1 MLSTIIFSKKT
12 NKLMFELKGKV
23 AIITGGAGVLG
34 GAMADGLAK
43 AGAKVGI
50 LSRTKSKVD
59 KKVKALKENGFEA
72 IALIADVLEEKQL
85 KAAKDKILAKWGSI
99 DILVNSAGGNMKGAT
114 IMPEQNIFDLSMTDF
129 TRVTDLN
136 LKGTVLP
143 TMVFGKAMTKKKK
156 GCIINISSMAAQQA
170 ITRVVGYSASK
181 AAIDNF
187 TKWMAVE
194 MAHKFGEGIRVNAI
208 APGFFIADQNR
219 SLLTKEDGSLTARG
233 QTIVNETPL
242 KRFGEPA
249 ELTSTLLWLCSDA
262 SSFITGIIVPVDGGF
277 SAFSGV

>member
-1 MLSTIIFSKKT
+1 
-12 NKLMFELKGKV
+12 MFELNGKV

-34 GAMADGLAK
+34 GAMAEGLAN

-50 LSRTKSKVD
+50 LSRTKSKVE
-59 KKVKALKENGFEA
+59 KKVRQIKKNGGEA
-72 IALIADVLEEKQL
+72 IALVADVLDEKQL
-85 KAAKDKILAKWGSI
+85 KAAAKKILKKWGRI
-99 DILVNSAGGNMKGAT
+99 DILLNSAGGNMKGAT
-114 IMPEQNIFDLSMTDF
+114 IMPEQSIFDLSMDDF
-129 TRVTDLN
+129 TKVTDLN

-143 TMVFGKAMTKKKK
+143 TMVFGQTMAKQKK

-219 SLLTKEDGSLTARG
+219 RLLTNEDGSLTTRG
-233 QTIVNETPL
+233 QTIINETPI
-242 KRFGEPA
+242 KRFGEPE

-262 SSFITGIIVPVDGGF
+262 SSFITGVIVPVDGGF

>member
-1 MLSTIIFSKKT
+1 
-12 NKLMFELKGKV
+12 MFKLKGKV

-34 GAMADGLAK
+34 GKMAEGLAK

-50 LSRTKSKVD
+50 LSRTKAKIVQ
-59 KKVKALKENGFEA
+59 KVKEIKAQGGEAL
-72 IALIADVLEEKQL
+72 ALVADVLDEKQL
-85 KAAKDKILAKWGSI
+85 KAAQKKILKKWGRI
-99 DILVNSAGGNMKGAT
+99 DILLNSAGGNMKGAT
-114 IMPEQNIFDLSMTDF
+114 IMPDQDIFNLSMDDF
-129 TRVTDLN
+129 TKVTDLN

-143 TMVFGKAMTKKKK
+143 TIVFGQTMATQKK

-219 SLLTKEDGSLTARG
+219 RLLTNEDGSLTARG
-233 QTIVNETPL
+233 QTIVNETPV
-242 KRFGEPA
+242 KRFGEPE
-249 ELTSTLLWLCSDA
+249 ELISTVLWLSSDA

>member
-1 MLSTIIFSKKT
+1 
-12 NKLMFELKGKV
+12 MFELNGKV

-34 GAMADGLAK
+34 GAMATGLAK

-50 LSRTKSKVD
+50 LSRTKTKVEQ
-59 KKVKALKENGFEA
+59 KVKEIKKNGGKA
-72 IALIADVLEEKQL
+72 IALVADVLDEKQL
-85 KAAKDKILAKWGSI
+85 KAAEKKILKKWGRI

-114 IMPEQNIFDLSMTDF
+114 IMPDQNIFDLSMEDF
-129 TRVTDLN
+129 TKVTDLN

-143 TMVFGKAMTKKKK
+143 TMVFGQTMATHKK

-194 MAHKFGEGIRVNAI
+194 MAHKFGEGVRVNAI

-219 SLLTKEDGSLTARG
+219 RLLTKEDGSLTARG
-233 QTIVNETPL
+233 QTIIDETPV
-242 KRFGEPA
+242 KRFGEPE
-249 ELTSTLLWLCSDA
+249 ELVSTLLWLASDA

>member
-1 MLSTIIFSKKT
+1 
-12 NKLMFELKGKV
+12 MFDLKEKV

-34 GAMADGLAK
+34 GAMAEGLAK

-59 KKVKALKENGFEA
+59 KKVKEIKKNGGEA
-72 IALIADVLEEKQL
+72 IALVADVLDEKQL
-85 KAAKDKILAKWGSI
+85 KVAQEKILKKWGRI
-99 DILVNSAGGNMKGAT
+99 DILLNSAGGNMKGAT
-114 IMPEQNIFDLSMTDF
+114 IMPEQNIFDLSMADF
-129 TRVTDLN
+129 TKVTDLN

-143 TMVFGKAMTKKKK
+143 TMVFGRTMAEQKK
-156 GCIINISSMAAQQA
+156 GCVVNISSMAAQQA

-219 SLLTKEDGSLTARG
+219 ALLTNEDGSLTARG
-233 QTIVNETPL
+233 QTIVNETPV
-242 KRFGEPA
+242 KRFGEPE
-249 ELTSTLLWLCSDA
+249 ELVSTLLWLCSDA

>member
-1 MLSTIIFSKKT
+1 MFDLQNKT
-12 NKLMFELKGKV
+12 

-34 GAMADGLAK
+34 SAMAKGLAQ
-43 AGAKVGI
+43 AGAKVAI
-50 LSRTKSKVD
+50 LSRTAAKVEAT
-59 KKVKALKENGFEA
+59 VKQLENQGASALS
-72 IALIADVLEEKQL
+72 LIADVLDEAQL
-85 KAAKDKILAKWGSI
+85 VSARNKIMNEWGRV
-99 DILVNSAGGNMKGAT
+99 DILINAAGGNRKGAT
-114 IMPEQNIFDLSMTDF
+114 IMPEQSVFDLSLDDF
-129 TRVTDLN
+129 SKVVDLN

-143 TMVFGKAMTKKKK
+143 TKIFAEAMTRQKK

-170 ITRVVGYSASK
+170 ITRVMGYSASK

-219 SLLTKEDGSLTARG
+219 SLLLNEDGSLTARG
-233 QTIVNETPL
+233 QTIINETPF
-242 KRFGEPA
+242 KRFGEPE
-249 ELTSTLLWLCSDA
+249 ELISTVLWLCSDA
-262 SSFITGIIVPVDGGF
+262 SAFITGIIVPVDGGF

>member
-1 MLSTIIFSKKT
+1 
-12 NKLMFELKGKV
+12 MFKLKGKV

-34 GAMADGLAK
+34 GAMAEGLAK
-43 AGAKVGI
+43 AGAKIGI
-50 LSRTKSKVD
+50 LGRTKSKVE
-59 KKVKALKENGFEA
+59 KKVKEIKKNGGKA
-72 IALIADVLEEKQL
+72 IALVADVLDEEQL
-85 KAAKDKILAKWGSI
+85 KKAEQKILKKWGRI

-114 IMPEQNIFDLSMTDF
+114 IMPEQNIFDLSMKDF

-143 TMVFGKAMTKKKK
+143 TMVFGQQMAKQKK
-156 GCIINISSMAAQQA
+156 GCVVNISSMAAQQA

-219 SLLTKEDGSLTARG
+219 SLLTNEDGSLTARG
-233 QTIVNETPL
+233 QTIVNETPV
-242 KRFGEPA
+242 KRFGEPE

>member
-1 MLSTIIFSKKT
+1 MFDFSK
-12 NKLMFELKGKV
+12 KV

-34 GAMADGLAK
+34 SAMAKGLVA

-50 LSRTKSKVD
+50 LSRTATKVQQA
-59 KKVKALKENGFEA
+59 VEEIEAMGGEAL
-72 IALIADVLEEKQL
+72 ALIADVLDEDQL
-85 KAAKDKILAKWGSI
+85 IDARNKVLKKWGRI
-99 DILVNSAGGNMKGAT
+99 DILVNAAGGNMKGAT
-114 IMPEQNIFDLSMTDF
+114 IMPDQDIFSLNMEDF
-129 TRVTDLN
+129 TKVTDLN

-143 TMVFGKAMTKKKK
+143 TMVFAKVMAEQKK

-208 APGFFIADQNR
+208 APGFFIAEQNR
-219 SLLTKEDGSLTARG
+219 RLLTNEDGSLTARG
-233 QTIVNETPL
+233 QTIVNETPV
-242 KRFGEPA
+242 KRFGEPE
-249 ELTSTLLWLCSDA
+249 ELVSTLIWLSSDA

>member
-1 MLSTIIFSKKT
+1 
-12 NKLMFELKGKV
+12 MFELKGKV

-34 GAMADGLAK
+34 GAMAAGLAN

-50 LSRTKSKVD
+50 LSRTKSKVE
-59 KKVKALKENGFEA
+59 KKVKDIKKNGGEA
-72 IALIADVLEEKQL
+72 IALVADVLDEKQL
-85 KAAKDKILAKWGSI
+85 AAAQKKVMKKWGRI

-114 IMPEQNIFDLSMTDF
+114 IMPEQNIFDLSMHDF

-143 TMVFGKAMTKKKK
+143 TMVFGKVMAEQKK
-156 GCIINISSMAAQQA
+156 GCVVNISSMAAQQA

-219 SLLTKEDGSLTARG
+219 SLLTNEDGSLTARG
-233 QTIVNETPL
+233 QTIVNETPV
-242 KRFGEPA
+242 KRFGEPE